1 MVTANRVGHERTL
14 LLQGIV
20 LDTGNLVILC
30 VNILSAI
37 NLACLTLAF
46 ESLVRTNLLIP
57 VGSVEVVPAIDEL
70 PLDGG
75 IWIGDKIGDS
85 IGFFAEDVATDQR
98 ILLDQLDDSG
108 KTVRTLQ
115 RLVGLPLS
123 VGGESAELVNFDDG
137 VEYGP
142 ATSLEVD
149 LAFVVEEAGGDA
161 IAAFLPALEPD
172 LVLLA
177 LPGRLRWSF
186 EVICAKGVD

>member
-20 LDTGNLVILC
+20 LDTENLVILC
-30 VNILSAI
+30 VNILSAV

-85 IGFFAEDVATDQR
+85 IGFSAEDVATDQR

-149 LAFVVEEAGGDA
+149 LAFFMEEAGSDA

-186 EVICAKGVD
+186 EVIYAKGVD